1 MSISVTVIL
10 LKASLLSYIAIVEPQ
25 ILLNLKP
32 FVPGGGKELAE
43 LYFLLSEN
51 INAGKFMPKN
61 NL

>member
-1 MSISVTVIL
+1 MVIL
-10 LKASLLSYIAIVEPQ
+10 LKASLLSYIAIVAPQ

-43 LYFLLSEN
+43 LYFWLSEN